1 MKILVLNSGSSSVKY
16 QLVDPESRSF
26 LAKGLIDRVGM
37 SDSVVTHERHDGDKV
52 KISAEVL
59 DHQTAIEYVLAVL
72 LSKNH
77 GVIRDKSEID
87 AVGHR
92 VVHGGESFAESVL
105 IDERVIDEIREN
117 IELAPLHNPHNLRG
131 IQAVLKHLP
140 GTPQVAVFD
149 TAFHQHMPP
158 HAFLYGIPYL
168 LYRRYKIRRYGFHGT
183 SHFYVSQRAAELI
196 GKPINELKIVTAHLG
211 NGCSMAAIDHG
222 VSVDTSMGFTPLE
235 GLLMGTRSGDLD
247 PAIIL
252 TIVGREG
259 LSLAEA
265 NTLLNKHSGLL
276 GISGLTS
283 DMREIISEKKTGNKQ
298 ADLAFQVFAYRIK
311 KYIGSYAA
319 AMGGLDAVVFTG
331 GIGENSPDVRAES
344 CKNLE
349 FLGLKI
355 DSDRNNSP
363 EKEKLIS
370 TESSNV
376 KVFALPT
383 NEELVIALD
392 TMRIVGTPV
401 GKTVRPAGLGM
412 NPSGD
417 NHRDATEL
425 SRRGRAGESSGA
437 GHHSK

>member
-1 MKILVLNSGSSSVKY
+1 MKVLVLNSGSSSVKY
-16 QLVDPESRSF
+16 QFIDLKDRSV

-37 SDSVVTHERHDGDKV
+37 SDSVVTHERYDGDKV

-77 GVIRDKSEID
+77 GVIQDKAEID

-92 VVHGGESFAESVL
+92 VVHGGESFSESVL
-105 IDERVIDEIREN
+105 VDEKVMDEVREN

-149 TAFHQHMPP
+149 TAFHQKMPP
-158 HAFLYGIPYL
+158 RAFLYGIPYL

-183 SHFYVSQRAAELI
+183 SHYYVSHRAAELL
-196 GKPINELKIVTAHLG
+196 GKPIEKLKLITIHLG
-211 NGCSMAAIDHG
+211 NGCSMAAVDGG

-247 PAIIL
+247 PQIIL
-252 TIVGREG
+252 HIVGREG

-283 DMREIISEKKTGNKQ
+283 DMREIITELKAGNRQ
-298 ADLAFQVFAYRIK
+298 AELAFEVFTYRIK

-319 AMGGLDAVVFTG
+319 VMGGVDAIVFTG
-331 GIGENSPDVRAES
+331 GIGENSPDVRAAS
-344 CKNLE
+344 CKGLE
-349 FLGLKI
+349 FLGVNI
-355 DSDRNNSP
+355 DSERNNSADR
-363 EKEKLIS
+363 EKVIS
-370 TESSNV
+370 ADSSRV

-383 NEELVIALD
+383 NEEMVIALD
-392 TMRIVGTPV
+392 TMRIVEAAWRSST
-401 GKTVRPAGLGM
+401 RPGR
-412 NPSGD
+412 PGD
-417 NHRDATEL
+417 
-425 SRRGRAGESSGA
+425 GVSSGKVE
-437 GHHSK
+437 HEKINSNR